1 MSLFN
6 IIMPKMGESI
16 QEATITKWFVAVGD
30 TIEEDDILL
39 EIATDKVD
47 SEVPSP
53 VDGKVV
59 EVRYKLDDVV
69 PVGEIIAV
77 IDLSGEGEVAVEE
90 SKPEVVAE
98 KVENSVKPA
107 VVTEA
112 PEALTRED
120 GDGRFYSPLVRKIA
134 EENNLSSEVLSSI
147 EGTGLNGRVNKSDV
161 LEYIASGKKEDTPK
175 VAPVVKEVAS
185 AAASGQKHTMSVGA
199 GDTIIEMDRVRK
211 IIANHMV
218 NAKHTAP
225 HVTSMLE
232 VDMTNLVNYRT
243 KNKDAF
249 LKKYGTKLTFMPF
262 FTWAAAKALRDF
274 PMVNVSV
281 DGDRIIVKKDV
292 NIGIA
297 VSLPTGNLVVP
308 VVKHA
313 DQKNVAGLASAINEI
328 ADKARNN
335 KLSGDDV
342 TGGTFSITNFG
353 SFKNVIGTPII
364 NVPEVAILATGNI
377 EKKPAVIETPEGDFI
392 GIRQKMF
399 LSLSYDHRV
408 VDGMLGGSFLRK
420 IADYL
425 EQMDPSQVI

>member
-1 MSLFN
+1 
-6 IIMPKMGESI
+6 MGESI
-16 QEATITKWFVAVGD
+16 QEATITNWFVKVGD
-30 TIEEDDILL
+30 TVEEDDMLL

-59 EVRYKLDDVV
+59 EVKYSVDDVV
-69 PVGEIIAV
+69 PVGEVIAV
-77 IDLSGEGEVAVEE
+77 IDLGGEGAVVEE
-90 SKPEVVAE
+90 TSEVESTQEPQESKE
-98 KVENSVKPA
+98 KP
-107 VVTEA
+107 TEA
-112 PEALTRED
+112 PETVVSMGREES
-120 GDGRFYSPLVRKIA
+120 DGRFYSPLVRKIA
-134 EENNLSSEVLSSI
+134 QENGLSSNDLSAI
-147 EGTGLNGRVNKSDV
+147 EGTGLNGRVNKADIQD
-161 LEYIASGKKEDTPK
+161 YIASKES
-175 VAPVVKEVAS
+175 APAS
-185 AAASGQKHTMSVGA
+185 AAVATPVPAAKPAATAPPMSIGA
-199 GDTIIEMDRVRK
+199 EDTIIEMDRVRK
-211 IIANHMV
+211 IIASHMV

-225 HVTSMLE
+225 HVTSMVE
-232 VDMTNLVNYRT
+232 VDMTKLVEYRA
-243 KNKDAF
+243 KAKDAF

-274 PMVNVSV
+274 PMVNISV

-297 VSLPTGNLVVP
+297 VSLPSGNLVVP
-308 VVKHA
+308 VVKQA
-313 DQKNVAGLASAINEI
+313 DFKNVAGLASAINGI

-335 KLSGDDV
+335 NLSGDDV
-342 TGGTFSITNFG
+342 QGGTFTITNFG

-425 EQMDPSQVI
+425 EQMDPDQVI

>member
-1 MSLFN
+1 M
-6 IIMPKMGESI
+6 
-16 QEATITKWFVAVGD
+16 
-30 TIEEDDILL
+30 LL

-59 EVRYKLDDVV
+59 EVKYKVDDVV
-69 PVGEIIAV
+69 PVGEVIAV
-77 IDLSGEGEVAVEE
+77 IDLSGEGAVVESKEEAPAAEPQESKANEPVADDAPASISREE
-90 SKPEVVAE
+90 S
-98 KVENSVKPA
+98 
-107 VVTEA
+107 
-112 PEALTRED
+112 
-120 GDGRFYSPLVRKIA
+120 DGRFYSPLVRKIA
-134 EENNLSSEVLSSI
+134 EENGLSGDDLASI
-147 EGTGLNGRVNKSDV
+147 EGSGLNGRVNKSDI
-161 LEYIASGKKEDTPK
+161 LDFIDGKGSAS
-175 VAPVVKEVAS
+175 APAAVKEVAP
-185 AAASGQKHTMSVGA
+185 AAAPKPAESAPKQPPVSIGA
-199 GDTIIEMDRVRK
+199 EDTIVEMDRVRK
-211 IIANHMV
+211 IIAQHMV
-218 NAKHTAP
+218 DSKRIAP
-225 HVTSMLE
+225 HVTSMVE
-232 VDMTNLVNYRT
+232 VDMTKLVEYRA

-249 LKKYGTKLTFMPF
+249 FKKYGTKLTFMPF

-274 PMVNVSV
+274 PMINVSV

-308 VVKHA
+308 VVKQA
-313 DQKNVAGLASAINEI
+313 DYKNVAGLASSINEI
-328 ADKARNN
+328 AEKARNN
-335 KLSGDDV
+335 KLGGDDIK
-342 TGGTFSITNFG
+342 GGTFTITNFG

-425 EQMDPSQVI
+425 EQTDPSQII